1 MLPKLLTENLCSLRS
16 NVERLSFSTIWEVDK
31 DANILNTKYC
41 KTIIRSR
48 RAFTYNQ
55 AQELMDSADQGNLAK
70 SIRNL
75 NMIAKKLKQKRI

>member
-1 MLPKLLTENLCSLRS
+1 MAPDANTWS
-16 NVERLSFSTIWEVDK
+16 K
-31 DANILNTKYC
+31 DAHILNTKYC
-41 KTIIRSR
+41 KTIIKSR
-48 RAFTYNQ
+48 RAFTYNE